1 MTLPDWPESRGTC
14 AALPDRAES
23 SLMTSLAELTRE
35 HSPLDRDDV
44 DHLHRLIAEWAF
56 LADLCFA
63 DLLLY
68 VRSGDGRWLIVD
80 QVRPATNQ
88 TMYVTDYVGSWADG
102 DGAEIIERAAATSE
116 VVEGDIELTGDPD
129 VTTARMTAIPV
140 RRNGEVIAVLSKQWK
155 PRIGRDVGELE
166 RNYSRIFDEFVR
178 MIEEGTFPFK
188 GRVADSSAAP
198 RIGDG
203 VLTLDSSGTV
213 TYVSPNA
220 NSALHRVGIQANPIG
235 MRLAELGFHDGP
247 VRQAFERREPIVEEF
262 EQGADVTL
270 LCRCVPLVRSSEAD
284 TNNTEVLGGLLLVR
298 DVTELRK
305 RDRLLLSKDATIR
318 EIHHRVKNNLQTI
331 SSLLRLQARR
341 LTNPEAK
348 AAVSESV
355 RRIRTIAL
363 VHESLS
369 REPGEDIAFIEIV
382 RPLLRL
388 AEEGLQSP
396 DRPVRFTVTGDGGRI
411 PANTATPLSVVLTEL
426 LQNAIDHG
434 FPEGSGGGDVVV
446 LLSPHRGRLNVRV
459 VDNGRGVD
467 PGFDIDD
474 VTGLGLSIVRT
485 LVTTELNGTITIS
498 PASSTDLE
506 AVALGDGSTRQHGTV
521 IELCVPTDD

>member
-1 MTLPDWPESRGTC
+1 
-14 AALPDRAES
+14 
-23 SLMTSLAELTRE
+23 MTSLAELARE
-35 HSPLDRDDV
+35 HSTLERDDI
-44 DHLHRLIAEWAF
+44 DHLHRLTAEWAF

-68 VRSGDGRWLIVD
+68 VRSGAVVHGEGKWLIID

-88 TMYVTDYVGSWADG
+88 TMYVTDYVGTWADG
-102 DGAEIIERAAATSE
+102 DEATLIEQAAETGLR
-116 VVEGDIELTGDPD
+116 VEGAIEVDTVVGGGGDE
-129 VTTARMTAIPV
+129 VNHSRLLAIPV
-140 RRNGEVIAVLSKQWK
+140 RRDDRVIAVLTKEWK
-155 PRIGRDVGELE
+155 VRAGRALGELE
-166 RNYSRIFDEFVR
+166 RNYSYIFEEFVQ
-178 MIEEGTFPFK
+178 MIEAGSFPFA

-198 RIGDG
+198 RVGDG

-220 NSALHRVGIQANPIG
+220 NSALHRVGIQANPVG

-247 VRQAFERREPIVEEF
+247 VRQAFERFEPVVEEF

-270 LCRCVPLVRSSEAD
+270 LCRCVPIVTKTDAGPSIA
-284 TNNTEVLGGLLLVR
+284 GGLLLVR

-348 AAVSESV
+348 AAVQESV

-396 DRPVRFTVTGDGGRI
+396 DRPVRFTVSGDGGRI

-426 LQNAIDHG
+426 LQNAVDHG
-434 FPEGSGGGDVVV
+434 FPEGSGGGEVQVG
-446 LLSPHRGRLNVRV
+446 LSHRDQHLTILV

-467 PGFDIDD
+467 PAFDIDQA
-474 VTGLGLSIVRT
+474 TGLGLSIVRT
-485 LVTTELNGTITIS
+485 LVTTELNGTIDIR
-498 PASSTDLE
+498 PATSDDLSG
-506 AVALGDGSTRQHGTV
+506 AGLGGDSDRQYGTV
-521 IELCVPTDD
+521 VELRVPTDD

>member
-1 MTLPDWPESRGTC
+1 
-14 AALPDRAES
+14 
-23 SLMTSLAELTRE
+23 MTSLAELARE
-35 HSPLDRDDV
+35 HSTLDRADV
-44 DHLHRLIAEWAF
+44 DHLHRLTAEWGF

-68 VRSGDGRWLIVD
+68 VRATDGKWLIID

-88 TMYVTDYVGSWADG
+88 TMYATDYVGTWAEGDEATLIEQTVSTGQRTEGAIEVDGAG
-102 DGAEIIERAAATSE
+102 DGINH
-116 VVEGDIELTGDPD
+116 
-129 VTTARMTAIPV
+129 ARMLAIPV
-140 RRNGEVIAVLSKQWK
+140 RRSGQIIAVLSKEWK
-155 PRIGRDVGELE
+155 VRAGRPLGELE
-166 RNYSRIFDEFVR
+166 RAYSIIFDEFVD
-178 MIEEGTFPFK
+178 MIEAGLFPFP

-198 RIGDG
+198 RVGDG
-203 VLTLDSSGTV
+203 VLTLDAGGTV

-220 NSALHRVGIQANPIG
+220 NSALHRVGIQANPVG

-270 LCRCVPLVRSSEAD
+270 LCRCVPIVT
-284 TNNTEVLGGLLLVR
+284 TNAKGTAQVAGGLLLVR

-348 AAVSESV
+348 AAVQESV

-396 DRPVRFTVTGDGGRI
+396 DRPIDFSVSGEGGRI
-411 PANTATPLSVVLTEL
+411 PAHTATPLSVVLTEL
-426 LQNAIDHG
+426 LQNAVDHG
-434 FPEGSGGGDVVV
+434 FPEGSGGGSVRVFLDHHDGH
-446 LLSPHRGRLNVRV
+446 LTVRV

-467 PGFDIDD
+467 PTFELDQAK
-474 VTGLGLSIVRT
+474 GLGLSIVRT
-485 LVTTELNGTITIS
+485 LVTTELNGTITVE
-498 PASSTDLE
+498 PATS
-506 AVALGDGSTRQHGTV
+506 AVLDAAGIDGGWGRGRGTV
-521 IELCVPTDD
+521 IELRVPTED

>member
-1 MTLPDWPESRGTC
+1 
-14 AALPDRAES
+14 
-23 SLMTSLAELTRE
+23 MTSLAELARE
-35 HSPLDRDDV
+35 HSTLERDDI
-44 DHLHRLIAEWAF
+44 DHLHRLTAEWAF

-68 VRSGDGRWLIVD
+68 VRSGPGKWVIVD

-88 TMYVTDYVGSWADG
+88 TIYPTDYVGTWA
-102 DGAEIIERAAATSE
+102 
-116 VVEGDIELTGDPD
+116 EGDEAALIDLAAERGQRTEGSIDVDAGDE
-129 VTTARMTAIPV
+129 VNTARMLAIPV
-140 RRNGEVIAVLSKQWK
+140 RRGGEVIAVLSKEW
-155 PRIGRDVGELE
+155 RVRAGRPLGELE
-166 RNYSRIFDEFVR
+166 RNYSFIFEEFVQ
-178 MIEEGTFPFK
+178 MIEAGSFPFA

-198 RIGDG
+198 RVGDG
-203 VLTLDSSGTV
+203 VLTLDASGAV

-220 NSALHRVGIQANPIG
+220 NSALHRVGIQANPVG

-247 VRQAFERREPIVEEF
+247 VRQAFERFEPIVEEF

-270 LCRCVPLVRSSEAD
+270 LCRCVPIVNAD
-284 TNNTEVLGGLLLVR
+284 GPNREIAGGLLLVR

-341 LTNPEAK
+341 LSNPEAR
-348 AAVSESV
+348 AAVQESV

-369 REPGEDIAFIEIV
+369 REPGDDIAFLEIV

-396 DRPVRFTVTGDGGRI
+396 DRPVRFTVSGDGGRI

-426 LQNAIDHG
+426 LQNAVDHG
-434 FPEGSGGGDVVV
+434 FPEGSGGGDVAVR
-446 LLSPHRGRLNVRV
+446 LSQVDRHLTIRV
-459 VDNGRGVD
+459 IDNGCGVD
-467 PGFDIDD
+467 PAFDLDQA
-474 VTGLGLSIVRT
+474 TGLGLSIVRT
-485 LVTTELNGTITIS
+485 LVTTELNGTIEIN
-498 PASSTDLE
+498 PATAADL
-506 AVALGDGSTRQHGTV
+506 AAAGLADDGERGRGTV
-521 IELCVPTDD
+521 IELCVPTLE

>member
-1 MTLPDWPESRGTC
+1 
-14 AALPDRAES
+14 
-23 SLMTSLAELTRE
+23 MTSLAELARE
-35 HSPLDRDDV
+35 HSTLERDDI
-44 DHLHRLIAEWAF
+44 DHLHRLTAEWAF

-68 VRSGDGRWLIVD
+68 VHSSEGKWLIVD

-88 TMYVTDYVGSWADG
+88 TIYVTDYVGTWAAG
-102 DGAEIIERAAATSE
+102 DEAELIEQAA
-116 VVEGDIELTGDPD
+116 VGGQRVEGAIEVDGGNDELNHG
-129 VTTARMTAIPV
+129 RMLAIPV
-140 RRNGEVIAVLSKQWK
+140 RRDDRVIAVLTKEWK
-155 PRIGRDVGELE
+155 VRAGRPLGELE
-166 RNYSRIFDEFVR
+166 RNYSYIFEEFVQ
-178 MIEEGTFPFK
+178 MIEAGSFPFA

-198 RIGDG
+198 RVGDG
-203 VLTLDSSGTV
+203 VLTLDAAGTV

-220 NSALHRVGIQANPIG
+220 NSALHRVGIQANPVG

-247 VRQAFERREPIVEEF
+247 VRQAFERFEPVVEEF

-270 LCRCVPLVRSSEAD
+270 LCRCVPIVTKSDDGPGIA
-284 TNNTEVLGGLLLVR
+284 GGLLLVR

-348 AAVSESV
+348 AAVQESV

-363 VHESLS
+363 S
-369 REPGEDIAFIEIV
+369 REPGDDIAFIEIV

-396 DRPVRFTVTGDGGRI
+396 DRPVRFTVSGDGGRI
-411 PANTATPLSVVLTEL
+411 AANTATPLSVVLTEL
-426 LQNAIDHG
+426 LQNAVDHG
-434 FPEGSGGGDVVV
+434 FPEGSGGGDVQVG
-446 LLSPHRGRLNVRV
+446 LSQLDRNLTVRV

-467 PGFDIDD
+467 PSFDIDHAK
-474 VTGLGLSIVRT
+474 GLGLSIVRT
-485 LVTTELNGTITIS
+485 LVTTELNGTIDIR
-498 PASSTDLE
+498 PATSDDL
-506 AVALGDGSTRQHGTV
+506 AGAGLGDGAGRQHGTV
-521 IELCVPTDD
+521 IELCVPTIE

>member
-1 MTLPDWPESRGTC
+1 
-14 AALPDRAES
+14 
-23 SLMTSLAELTRE
+23 MTSLVDLTRE
-35 HSPLDRDDV
+35 HSALDRDDV
-44 DHLHRLIAEWAF
+44 DHLNRLGAEWAF

-88 TMYVTDYVGSWADG
+88 TMYVTDYVGSWAEGG
-102 DGAEIIERAAATSE
+102 DAQIIERAAATEE
-116 VVEGDIELTGDPD
+116 VVEGDIELVDDPD

-140 RRNGEVIAVLSKQWK
+140 RRNGAVIAVMAKQWK
-155 PRIGRDVGELE
+155 PRAGRDVGKLE
-166 RNYSRIFDEFVR
+166 RNYLKIFEEFAR

-203 VLTLDSSGTV
+203 VLTLDAAGTV

-270 LCRCVPLVRSSEAD
+270 LCRCVPLVRISEDD
-284 TNNTEVLGGLLLVR
+284 TGETTEVLGGMLLVR

-341 LTNPEAK
+341 LTNAEAK

-396 DRPVRFTVTGDGGRI
+396 DRPVRFTVSGDGGRI

-446 LLSPHRGRLNVRV
+446 LLSAYRGRLNVRV

-467 PGFDIDD
+467 PGFDLDTA
-474 VTGLGLSIVRT
+474 TGLGLSIVRT

-498 PASSTDLE
+498 PASPSDLD
-506 AVALGDGSTRQHGTV
+506 AVELGDGSSRQHGTV